1 MIDKFVGPF
10 FLVSGKLYALRISVL
25 EGEVTGDFVNHP
37 KSHFDFFKEIPHGP
51 YDDYGNYP
59 RGRVVFNKAKNIFY
73 IYADKTIISDESVI
87 KQIKK
92 NYNLEKERVV
102 VRRDSHYTHD
112 NL

>member
-59 RGRVVFNKAKNIFY
+59 RGRVVFNKVKNVFY
-73 IYADKTIISDESVI
+73 IYADKVIANNESTINEV
-87 KQIKK
+87 KK
-92 NYNLEKERVV
+92 SYNLEDERVV

-112 NL
+112 YL